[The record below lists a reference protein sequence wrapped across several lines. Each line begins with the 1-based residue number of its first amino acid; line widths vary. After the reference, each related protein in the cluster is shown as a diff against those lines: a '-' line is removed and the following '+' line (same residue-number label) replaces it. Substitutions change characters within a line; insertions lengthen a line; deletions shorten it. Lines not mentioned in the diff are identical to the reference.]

1 MVCIMGMN
9 KKDIYRPIFGAI
21 TLQPP
26 TYLWCEW
33 TGLPYWDNIGL
44 FTIIATIYLIPIY
57 SWYERNYS
65 TYISG

>member
-1 MVCIMGMN
+1 MRLN
-9 KKDIYRPIFGAI
+9 KKDIYRPIFGTI

-33 TGLPYWDNIGL
+33 TGLPYWSNVGL

-57 SWYERNYS
+57 AWFERYYES
-65 TYISG
+65 IPPHKDI